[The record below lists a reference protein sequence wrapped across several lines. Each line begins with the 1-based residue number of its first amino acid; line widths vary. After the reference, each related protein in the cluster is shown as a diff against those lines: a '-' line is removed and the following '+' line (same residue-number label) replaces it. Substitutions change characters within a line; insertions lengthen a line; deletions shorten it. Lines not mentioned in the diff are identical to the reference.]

1 MPINSGMKLLVAL
14 LYAKGVSGKI
24 NEPIRGITRLEKLV
38 FLLQK
43 EGKFKEFYE
52 FEAYDYGPWS
62 GDIHDDIETLE
73 EGKLAKIQTEKVKVF
88 AEVSDEKECVEH
100 ETFDEESAYPT
111 EVKLYSLSDNGLRA
125 GEKVFE
131 QLTLEERQKIL
142 EIKRKYNSI
151 PLVDLLKYVYTKY
164 PEAATESKIKEKI
177 LSETLY
183 GKRPQ
188 LSHLERE
195 E

>member
-1 MPINSGMKLLVAL
+1 MPVNSGMKLLVAL
-14 LYAKGVSGKI
+14 LYAKGASGKI

-43 EGKFKEFYE
+43 EGNFGEFYE

-73 EGKLAKIQTEKVKVF
+73 EGKLAEMRSEKMKIF
-88 AEVSDEKECVEH
+88 LEVQDEKECVVH
-100 ETFDEESAYPT
+100 ETFDEETEFPT
-111 EVKLYSLSDNGLRA
+111 EVKLYRLSDNGIRA
-125 GEKVFE
+125 GDKVFG
-131 QLTLEERQKIL
+131 QLTPEERQKIL

-177 LSETLY
+177 LAETLY
-183 GKRPQ
+183 GKRPE